1 MRVDIAGD
9 RRMALRDFWERLWRE
24 QNGQDLTE
32 YALILVLI
40 SLVAVAILRTIGL
53 VVFHTYS
60 NASSDVTSA
69 AS

>member
-1 MRVDIAGD
+1 MGMRE
-9 RRMALRDFWERLWRE
+9 LCEKLWRSE
-24 QNGQDLTE
+24 EGQDLTE

-53 VVFHTYS
+53 VVYNTYS
-60 NASSDVTSA
+60 IASSNLTA

>member
-1 MRVDIAGD
+1 MRE
-9 RRMALRDFWERLWRE
+9 LCERLWRDE
-24 QNGQDLTE
+24 NGQDLTE

-53 VVFHTYS
+53 VVHNTYS
-60 NASSDVTSA
+60 NAASNVTSA